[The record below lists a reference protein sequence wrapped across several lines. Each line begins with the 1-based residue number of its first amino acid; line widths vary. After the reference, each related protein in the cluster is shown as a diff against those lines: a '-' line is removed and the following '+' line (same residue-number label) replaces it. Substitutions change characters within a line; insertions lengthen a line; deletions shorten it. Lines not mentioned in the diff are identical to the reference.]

1 MNATQSTHASP
12 ADGGTDPQ
20 GAACCVRRSLLRT
33 VSARFGVTP
42 PDVASAAEAEQDLE
56 VLLRWYEAAAVAL
69 SIEQLRN
76 AV

>member
-1 MNATQSTHASP
+1 
-12 ADGGTDPQ
+12 
-20 GAACCVRRSLLRT
+20 